1 MVTENKLCLPGFQ
14 RQFVWTPTQIAKLME
29 SIVRHYPIGTLM
41 LLRKHGNPNL
51 GAEPFLDGH
60 YGDFNPSFCVIDGQ
74 QRLKTL
80 LFALICAV

>member
-1 MVTENKLCLPGFQ
+1 MKTKNKGSESTLIEDLLWMVTENKLCLPSFQ

-60 YGDFNPSFCVIDGQ
+60 YGDFNPSF
-74 QRLKTL
+74 
-80 LFALICAV
+80 

>member
-1 MVTENKLCLPGFQ
+1 MVTENKLCLPSFQ
-14 RQFVWTPTQIAKLME
+14 RQFVWPPTQIAKLME

-60 YGDFNPSFCVIDGQ
+60 YGDFNPSF
-74 QRLKTL
+74 
-80 LFALICAV
+80 